1 MKKKFVSCDAGL
13 INQDYQGAVMV
24 FITNNGSFS
33 FFVNVGDRTAQIV
46 FHEKEI
52 VVLKKVDKLSCT
64 ARRSGGFDSTGV

>member
-1 MKKKFVSCDAGL
+1 MKKNFVSCDAGL
-13 INQDYQGAVMV
+13 INQDYQGTVMV

-33 FFVNVGDRTAQIV
+33 FFVNVGDRTTQIV